1 MDSYF
6 CKLDKMIVTFLNNLT
21 LPQPRRSS
29 SHDEP
34 HEQTEHEASRG
45 KVRYSFANSLW
56 DLASN
61 RGGKRQ
67 RFGSTSATDQG
78 VDQDTRDGS
87 SSDTGGLSDVPQAV
101 LANSIQPILLQL
113 QELDAEELLS
123 LTRVETGGATLRE
136 G

>member
-6 CKLDKMIVTFLNNLT
+6 CKLDKMIVAFLNNLT
-21 LPQPRRSS
+21 LPQPRGS
-29 SHDEP
+29 SHDE
-34 HEQTEHEASRG
+34 QTEPEASRG
-45 KVRYSFANSLW
+45 KVRYSFANGLW

-113 QELDAEELLS
+113 QELDAEELLC